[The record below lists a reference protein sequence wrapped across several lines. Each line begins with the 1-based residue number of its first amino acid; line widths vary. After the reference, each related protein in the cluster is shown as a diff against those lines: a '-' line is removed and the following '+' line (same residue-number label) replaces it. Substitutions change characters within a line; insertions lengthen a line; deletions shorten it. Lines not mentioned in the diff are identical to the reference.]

1 MHDPFIAECSRH
13 ARALIEGRDVV
24 LAGMPLAGATRGV
37 HTVREFGAARV
48 FVVATGV
55 GTGPLPDPNDAEWI
69 VADIEAH
76 DIMSEMRASE
86 RLLEAPT
93 PAVLDAV
100 TAFDPKGDA
109 LLFIAY
115 VEAATHLGSRA
126 AYGPRRPEW
135 VALEDKTTCDAL
147 FDAAKVPRPPSRV
160 VPAEHVALDAAASE
174 LDRGAGT
181 VWAGDARDGFNG
193 GGTYV
198 RWIHSGDDGA
208 DATAFFTA
216 NCDRVRVAP
225 FVDGLSCSVHGFV
238 TDDGVAALRPV
249 ELVNLRRP
257 TGDRLL
263 YAGCANFWDPALADR
278 ESMRAAARRL
288 GEVLRARVDYR
299 GAFTLDGIMGADGF
313 VATECNPRPGAGLGY
328 VRGACPEL
336 PFDTLQYLAV
346 AGDAPWLRAADL
358 EAAILGPA
366 DDIRWGGG
374 WTPIFRRVDETTNGP
389 LVHDGTGFR
398 AARDGE
404 EADAT
409 LFVGPGAA
417 GGFLRVTFAP
427 ERTPVGPSVGPRIV
441 DAFAYADAHCD
452 AGIGPIA
459 AAAPVR

>member
-1 MHDPFIAECSRH
+1 MGDPFIAECNRR
-13 ARALIEGRDVV
+13 ARELIEGRDII
-24 LAGMPLAGATRGV
+24 LAGMPLAGATRGIDV
-37 HTVREFGAARV
+37 VRALGAARV
-48 FVVATGV
+48 FVVATGT
-55 GTGPLPDPNDAEWI
+55 GTGPLPDAKDAQWV
-69 VADIEAH
+69 VAEIEAD
-76 DIMSEMRASE
+76 DIISEMRASE
-86 RLLEAPT
+86 RLLEVP
-93 PAVLDAV
+93 PPEVIDAV
-100 TAFDPKGDA
+100 TAFDPNGDA

-115 VEAATHLGSRA
+115 VEAATHLGPRA

-135 VALEDKTTCDAL
+135 VALEDKTTCDSL
-147 FDAAKVPRPPSRV
+147 FDAANVPRPPSRV
-160 VPAEHVALDAAASE
+160 VSAEHAALRAAAGE

-198 RWIHSGDDGA
+198 RWIRAGDDGI
-208 DATAFFTA
+208 DAAAFFAA

-225 FVDGLSCSVHGFV
+225 FVDGVSCSVHGFV

-257 TGDRLL
+257 AGDRLL

-278 ESMRAAARRL
+278 EAMRAAARRL
-288 GEVLRARVDYR
+288 GEALRARVDYR
-299 GAFTLDGIMGADGF
+299 GAFTLDGIMGGDGF

-366 DDIRWGGG
+366 DDLRWGGG
-374 WTPIFRRVDETTNGP
+374 WTPIFRKVEATTNEP
-389 LVHDGTGFR
+389 LVHDGRGFR

-409 LFVGPGAA
+409 LSIGPGAS

-427 ERTPVGPSVGPRIV
+427 ERTPVGPSIGPRIV
-441 DAFAYADAHCD
+441 AAFAYADEHRD
-452 AGIGPIA
+452 AGIGPA
-459 AAAPVR
+459 AAVVPVR